1 MLDSMPK
8 CTSPQM
14 IDPPSIAS
22 NTLAILNFCVFRGL
36 ILSWILNMLGLA
48 ALCGAI
54 HSTFC
59 KLAALLP
66 PSTLAITKLL
76 KQGRVTADHRMRLR
90 LFLFELL
97 ELNVQNRFFPS
108 KDGNWSWQN
117 DGVLRPMAKVTN
129 IVLARGFKVCMLCS
143 SAHKAD

>member
-1 MLDSMPK
+1 
-8 CTSPQM
+8 
-14 IDPPSIAS
+14 
-22 NTLAILNFCVFRGL
+22 
-36 ILSWILNMLGLA
+36 MLGLA

-97 ELNVQNRFFPS
+97 VLNVQNRFFFLLRMEIDPD
-108 KDGNWSWQN
+108 KMMAYYDQWQ
-117 DGVLRPMAKVTN
+117 R
-129 IVLARGFKVCMLCS
+129 
-143 SAHKAD
+143 